1 MSIFLKSAL
10 FSVKIYNFIYKEPI
24 NKKMTTPKFKNFNIE
39 AYKPGKSKIKK
50 LKKIVKLSANESA
63 LGMSPRAIKIISN
76 KKLNL
81 ERYPDGKSEVLRKEI
96 SKKYKCN
103 FDKIICGAGSDEVI
117 QMICQLFLK
126 PKDEVI
132 IPKYSFL
139 MYRIYTKIVG
149 AKVVFAKE
157 DNFKVSSAEILKK
170 VTKHTKIVFLANPNN
185 PTGTYLS
192 EKEILGLRKNL
203 NKNILLVV
211 DDAYAEYM
219 QNKDYKS
226 GLDLFKNKSNVFVLR
241 TFSKIFG
248 LASLRVGWGYGSKN
262 IIDALNVIKPPFN
275 VSHLA
280 QLAATES
287 LKNKKFIERS
297 IKHNLYFAEK
307 IKLYLEKY
315 NIFSNPISA
324 NFLLLDFKKC
334 KYTAKYFYEQ
344 LKKKRIILRSTEE
357 GYHIKNKLRLTIGS
371 KNENLAFMSAVKK
384 ILN

>member
-1 MSIFLKSAL
+1 
-10 FSVKIYNFIYKEPI
+10 
-24 NKKMTTPKFKNFNIE
+24 MTTPKFKKFNIK

-50 LKKIVKLSANESA
+50 LRKIVKLSANESA
-63 LGMSPRAIKIISN
+63 LGMSPKVIKIVFN

-81 ERYPDGKSEVLRKEI
+81 ERYPDGKSEILRKAI

-132 IPKYSFL
+132 VPQYSFL
-139 MYRIYTKIVG
+139 MYRIYTKIAG

-157 DNFKVSSAEILKK
+157 VKFKTSSAEILKK
-170 VTKHTKIVFLANPNN
+170 VTKKTKVVFLANPNN
-185 PTGTYLS
+185 PTGTYLTK
-192 EKEILGLRKNL
+192 KEILGLRKKL
-203 NKNILLVV
+203 NKDILLVV

-219 QNKDYKS
+219 INKDYKS
-226 GLDLFKNKSNVFVLR
+226 GLDLFKNKDNVFVLR

-248 LASLRVGWGYGSKN
+248 LASLRVGWGHGSKK
-262 IIDALNVIKPPFN
+262 IIDALNIIKAPFN

-287 LKNKKFIERS
+287 LKDKKFIERS

-307 IKLYLEKY
+307 IKFYLEKY
-315 NIFSNPISA
+315 NIFSNSVSA
-324 NFLLLDFKKC
+324 NFLLLDFEKC
-334 KYTAKYFYEQ
+334 QFKAKYFYEQ
-344 LKKKRIILRSTEE
+344 LKRKGIIVRSTEG

-371 KNENLAFMSAVKK
+371 KKENLTFMNAVKK
-384 ILN
+384 ILT

>member
-1 MSIFLKSAL
+1 
-10 FSVKIYNFIYKEPI
+10 
-24 NKKMTTPKFKNFNIE
+24 MTTPKFKRFNIE

-63 LGMSPRAIKIISN
+63 LGMSPKAIKVISD

-81 ERYPDGKSEVLRKEI
+81 ERYPDGKSEILRKEI

-103 FDKIICGAGSDEVI
+103 SDKIICGAGSDEVI

-126 PKDEVI
+126 PKDEVVV
-132 IPKYSFL
+132 PQYSFL

-149 AKVVFAKE
+149 AKVFFAKE
-157 DNFKVSSAEILKK
+157 IKFKVSSAEILKK
-170 VTKHTKIVFLANPNN
+170 VTKKTKIVFLANPNN
-185 PTGTYLS
+185 PTGTYLTK
-192 EKEILGLRKNL
+192 KEILELRKKL

-219 QNKDYKS
+219 KNRDYKS
-226 GLDLFKNKSNVFVLR
+226 GLDLFKNQNNVFVLR

-248 LASLRVGWGYGSKN
+248 LASLRVGWGYGSKK
-262 IIDALNVIKPPFN
+262 IIDALNVIKAPFN

-287 LKNKKFIERS
+287 LKDKDFIERS
-297 IKHNLYFAEK
+297 VKHNLYFAKRIK
-307 IKLYLEKY
+307 IYLEKF
-315 NIFSNPISA
+315 NIFSNSISA
-324 NFLLLDFKKC
+324 NFLLLDFEKC
-334 KYTAKYFYEQ
+334 KFTAKYFYEQ
-344 LKKKRIILRSTEE
+344 LKRKGIIVRSTEE

-371 KNENLAFMSAVKK
+371 KNENLAFMYAAKK